1 MTNVSEA
8 VERVRAMR
16 DGVINGTVD
25 LTPDT
30 LMDAFEAA
38 SFIAEEQR
46 AQIARLTEQ
55 VRVASM
61 ALEPFARAAVEAE
74 RQTGTNETSGTTA
87 LCRAARGETAWAD
100 YVRARETLT
109 RMEKNDG

>member
-1 MTNVSEA
+1 MTTNVSEA
-8 VERVRAMR
+8 VERVDVR
-16 DGVINGTVD
+16 DMPFNACCYRD
-25 LTPDT
+25 QC
-30 LMDAFEAA
+30 A
-38 SFIAEEQR
+38 SDR
-46 AQIARLTEQ
+46 AQIDRLTEQ

-109 RMEKNDG
+109 RMEKNDERL

>member
-1 MTNVSEA
+1 MTPVSEA
-8 VERVRAMR
+8 VERDEHWRAHALR
-16 DGVINGTVD
+16 SDRLLD
-25 LTPDT
+25 EKD
-30 LMDAFEAA
+30 
-38 SFIAEEQR
+38 

-109 RMEKNDG
+109 HMEKNDDQ